1 MSRTVW
7 RERSR
12 QPNQAHDR
20 SLDLSHVE
28 YIVVDSEETLRQMYP
43 ELIKEF
49 VTNYVEVVCTDSL
62 YQGEAS
68 GSIRKYI
75 AAHYKGECL
84 ATLGE

>member
-1 MSRTVW
+1 
-7 RERSR
+7 
-12 QPNQAHDR
+12 
-20 SLDLSHVE
+20 
-28 YIVVDSEETLRQMYP
+28 MYP